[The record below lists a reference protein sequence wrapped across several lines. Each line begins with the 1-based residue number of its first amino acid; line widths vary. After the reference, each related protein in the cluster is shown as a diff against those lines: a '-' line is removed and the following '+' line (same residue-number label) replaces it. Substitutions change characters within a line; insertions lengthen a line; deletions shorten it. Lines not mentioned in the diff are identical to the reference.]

1 MDDLL
6 KKKISEFSGDV
17 TQLMMTG
24 IRAVNASASGWT
36 DDEIIAAET
45 AGWMWLDMWYC
56 EASFDDCFSDEDV
69 EFLAEMAENRGFD
82 LSMEEI
88 RGILCEKE
96 NNHISIEEYVSS
108 CIPVS
113 EAEFAR
119 RLPDSSPELYLMH
132 RMYTAE
138 NVEIM
143 GNSDCFS
150 YVCGRTGIDYE
161 RVKFYF
167 SKIF

>member
-6 KKKISEFSGDV
+6 KKKISELGAEV
-17 TQLMMTG
+17 TELMMTG
-24 IRAVNASASGWT
+24 IRAVKASASGWK

-56 EASFDDCFSDEDV
+56 EVSFDDCFLEEDV
-69 EFLAEMAENRGFD
+69 KLLSEMAESRGFD
-82 LSMEEI
+82 LSLEEI
-88 RGILCEKE
+88 HDILCEKE
-96 NNHISIEEYVSS
+96 NKHISVEEYVSS

-113 EAEFAR
+113 EAEFGR
-119 RLPDSSPELYLMH
+119 RLPDSPPELYLMH

-143 GNSDCFS
+143 GNSECFLYIS
-150 YVCGRTGIDYE
+150 RRTGIELE
-161 RVKFYF
+161 RVKTYF
-167 SKIF
+167 SKNL